1 MASVVR
7 WLKSGQSQAIE
18 LSPMRKQN
26 DVAEDSGDE
35 FDHEMENV
43 SNVSLKHT
51 EGKLINRVI
60 RHHISKGPSQ
70 YPVTS
75 MALESGWDFFCVQVV

>member
-18 LSPMRKQN
+18 LSPLRKQN

-51 EGKLINRVI
+51 EGTLN
-60 RHHISKGPSQ
+60 HSSKGPSQ

-75 MALESGWDFFCVQVV
+75 MALESGWDFLCVQVF